1 MPLYVASSL
10 NTEVSGLLMKGIIGG
25 MQEDLTPLLEKH
37 RIPEVELDEWYQLQ
51 PFLDLFREMSE
62 GASSNMFNFVSIGM
76 SIVEH
81 ADFPPDVTELQG
93 GLDFLNVIYHS
104 VHRNESEDKG
114 WRLTVENNN
123 TLIAHCYSPYPHD
136 LEYGI
141 AYATAKR
148 FCPPGK
154 HFVVET
160 QEYTDDHRAYRIIL
174 SND

>member
-1 MPLYVASSL
+1 MPLYTASL
-10 NTEVSGLLMKGIIGG
+10 PDTMASGLLMAGIIGG

-37 RIPEVELDEWYQLQ
+37 AIPEVKLDEWYRLQ

-81 ADFPPDVTELQG
+81 ADFPPDVTDMQA
-93 GLDFLNVIYHS
+93 GLTFLNVIYHAN
-104 VHRNESEDKG
+104 HRNENEDNG
-114 WRLTVENNN
+114 WRLAVEDEN

-141 AYATAKR
+141 AYATVRR

-160 QEYTDDHRAYRIIL
+160 VEYSDDHRAYRIML
-174 SND
+174 SNT